1 MDLFAK
7 DYLALA
13 GKDIDERRY
22 SSAVKNMDKAFNL
35 SPEFREGEWGKRR
48 KRLNSLVKGLSLD
61 TIADKEITLAKD
73 EEQANVANEAIRAY
87 IEDEGLKS
95 FLLSHAAFGSNMR
108 GDAVFEELLYTISDL
123 VKIGVRRDEIL
134 PKTALITEK
143 LKKSAKAF
151 YLKEFNIAA
160 NQCAEV
166 VLLDENNRLGWTRL
180 GSSYYM
186 MGDIPKAKSAYLTV
200 LKLFPN
206 DKVTRK
212 FVEDRGWK

>member
-1 MDLFAK
+1 M
-7 DYLALA
+7 
-13 GKDIDERRY
+13 
-22 SSAVKNMDKAFNL
+22 
-35 SPEFREGEWGKRR
+35 
-48 KRLNSLVKGLSLD
+48 
-61 TIADKEITLAKD
+61 
-73 EEQANVANEAIRAY
+73 
-87 IEDEGLKS
+87 
-95 FLLSHAAFGSNMR
+95 LSHAAFGSNMR